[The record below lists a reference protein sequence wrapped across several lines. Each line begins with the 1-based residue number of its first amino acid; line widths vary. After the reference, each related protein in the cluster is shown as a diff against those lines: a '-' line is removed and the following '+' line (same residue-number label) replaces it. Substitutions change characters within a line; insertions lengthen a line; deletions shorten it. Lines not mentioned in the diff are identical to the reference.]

1 MPHTIQDVT
10 KKPVVFIFQLEITI
24 FTTARILTMLLER
37 NIEIEEFHF
46 HAMNKSQGR
55 LMIHCQLEKD
65 RIGRTA
71 TLLDKLPGVIKLDWM
86 EGKRRL

>member
-1 MPHTIQDVT
+1 MERIVQDVT
-10 KKPVVFIFQLEITI
+10 RKPVVFIFHLETTI
-24 FTTARILTMLLER
+24 FTTTRILTLLLGR
-37 NIEIEEFHF
+37 GIEVEEFHF
-46 HAMNKSQGR
+46 HAMNKNQGR